1 MTILSAERAPS
12 RKILAVV
19 TVGRYTC
26 AAPILEICRILHTR
40 GHTIEFACL
49 DGHQH
54 LATPH
59 AFVSKIHVVG
69 RNMSVEED
77 KSLYRLFDESDAS
90 TAQGRKGT
98 FRALQFFHSWWPET
112 YRNLKAL
119 VSDPEHRPD
128 FILADLLADAC
139 IDIMNEFHIPLAVHY
154 PQMPIQMAPQKYIP
168 GMPGA
173 QLKHLSSEHASLW
186 DRLREEYHV
195 LQLLFAMK
203 DYILFQRNMRKEAG
217 LGPRPPPRK
226 PDYLVLVNS
235 FFGLEVPKDLPPL
248 MIPVGPV
255 MPDSFP
261 SMEPSSGL
269 VEFLETHKKVIYV
282 AFGSHVEL
290 PGGRVRRLIDGL
302 DQALAANDI
311 DGVIWAW
318 KNPKPILEDSE
329 TSTTGDFSDS
339 NTDYNAVLRNQDDR
353 IRIMHWVPQ
362 RAILDHPSTCL
373 YLSHCGAS
381 STMEAVYHGVPVVA
395 MPVYGDQLANGK
407 RLEAAGVGIN
417 MNRNNFTAPELA
429 QNISRIVRDDDGLFA
444 RNVLRLQRIATA
456 NSRRK
461 HVAADRIEE
470 VMYDSELR
478 FGEGSKEGS
487 ELRPTHLQTPDSR
500 MSWLRASNLDL
511 YIVCIAFV
519 AVPVSVA
526 RWLSKVWFT

>member
-49 DGHQH
+49 EGHER

-77 KSLYRLFDESDAS
+77 KSLYKLFDESDAS
-90 TAQGRKGT
+90 TAEGRKGT

-112 YRNLKAL
+112 YQNLKTL
-119 VSDPEHRPD
+119 VSNPEHRPD

-139 IDIMNEFHIPLAVHY
+139 IDIMHEFNIPLAVHY

-203 DYILFQRNMRKEAG
+203 DYILFQRKMRRALG

-255 MPDSFP
+255 MADTFP
-261 SMEPSSGL
+261 SLEPSLGL
-269 VEFLETHKKVIYV
+269 AEFLKSHKRVIYV

-290 PGGRVRRLIDGL
+290 PGWRVRRLIHGL
-302 DQALAANDI
+302 DQALNAGDI

-318 KNPKPILEDSE
+318 KNPKPILEESG
-329 TSTTGDFSDS
+329 TASTGGISDS
-339 NTDYNAVLRNQDDR
+339 KIDFNAVLNNEDEK
-353 IRIMHWVPQ
+353 IRIMHWAPQ

-417 MNRNNFTAPELA
+417 MNRNTFTSNDLA
-429 QNISRIVRDDDGLFA
+429 QNISRIVRDKDGLFA
-444 RNVLRLQRIATA
+444 RNVLRLQRIAAA

-470 VMYDSELR
+470 VMYDAELR
-478 FGEGSKEGS
+478 FGEGENKGN

-500 MSWLRASNLDL
+500 MSWIRANNLDL
-511 YIVCIAFV
+511 YLVCLAFI
-519 AVPVSVA
+519 AVPVGVV
-526 RWLSKVWFT
+526 RWVGNLWFA